1 MHYILLIKKNLKDVL
16 EENTG
21 GYCMYCYSRI
31 RVDGKLFANLE
42 HAIEKSNSEKLIE
55 CIPDIGLSCSVCNQT
70 FKRIGEQKRKI
81 QKINIDQYEKA
92 SKCSVNLRKQCT
104 ASCKALRELQKRYS
118 DLSGAEIIL
127 QPMGVKG
134 SDSDKELLLQYN
146 VMKMERYTDMY
157 KILIIEDDAVIAE
170 QVSRY
175 LARWGYET
183 ACAEDFEN
191 ILPQFVSF
199 APQLVLLDIGLPF
212 YNGYYWCSEIRK
224 VSQVPVVFVS
234 SASDNMN
241 IVMAMNMGGD
251 DFIVKP
257 FDLEVLLA
265 KVQAILRRTYA
276 FQNQSTVM
284 EHRNVILNLADM
296 SLLYQGTKLELSKN
310 EFRILQLLYENA
322 GRTVSRETIMK
333 RLWDN
338 ECFVDDNTLTV
349 NMNRLRRKLEEAGIQ
364 DFIATKKGVGYQLSD
379 CV

>member
-1 MHYILLIKKNLKDVL
+1 
-16 EENTG
+16 
-21 GYCMYCYSRI
+21 
-31 RVDGKLFANLE
+31 
-42 HAIEKSNSEKLIE
+42 
-55 CIPDIGLSCSVCNQT
+55 
-70 FKRIGEQKRKI
+70 
-81 QKINIDQYEKA
+81 
-92 SKCSVNLRKQCT
+92 
-104 ASCKALRELQKRYS
+104 
-118 DLSGAEIIL
+118 
-127 QPMGVKG
+127 
-134 SDSDKELLLQYN
+134 
-146 VMKMERYTDMY
+146 MY
-157 KILIIEDDAVIAE
+157 KILIIEDDAVISE

-183 ACAEDFEN
+183 TCAEDFEN

-224 VSQVPVVFVS
+224 ISQVPVVFVS

-296 SLLYQGTKLELSKN
+296 SLLYQGAKLELSKN